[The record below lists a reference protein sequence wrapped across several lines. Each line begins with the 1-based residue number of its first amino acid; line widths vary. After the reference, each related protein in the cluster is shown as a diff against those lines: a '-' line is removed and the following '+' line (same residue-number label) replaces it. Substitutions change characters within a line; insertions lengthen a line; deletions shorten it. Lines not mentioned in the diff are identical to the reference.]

1 MPPSSTLFQFRSR
14 CFLSL
19 CLLTPTLWA
28 APRSAKDIAASLAGA
43 SFDPEQCFRVRD
55 IRIEREDLRLFLTD
69 GYLIFAK
76 PVDGRRVAAYFY
88 AENEAGDGEVLLVP
102 PDKAER
108 TTLARFSGAPNL
120 NEHIKGALLLF
131 TDNTGDQLAAE
142 IAEKKFQASAEM
154 GRMLA
159 TSHDALLK
167 NLFHSFEIRLV
178 SDFRINDPKQG
189 LFFAAMAGA
198 HLGSFDVSY
207 DPTSRDQVTVGQVTF
222 RNNAAY
228 FDVWTS
234 FPGRSVRRGLTP
246 QADFTSLL
254 KTKHFQIQ
262 AEITPDLK
270 LKATTKI
277 SIEPAASLDLLQFE
291 CSRQVRIISA
301 KLNGREV
308 EFFQRES
315 LRSNLIR
322 GRDGD
327 VFLVIPNEP
336 LAAGQTAE
344 IVFEHEADVIR
355 PAGNGVYYVG
365 ARGSWYPQSGIQFA
379 TYDLTFRYPK
389 ALQVVSVGTTVEEK
403 SDETVRITRRRVA
416 QKIRMVGFNLG
427 DYGKATESRSGLT
440 VDVYANKKLENFVS
454 RRPVVPLP
462 QPQPFP
468 RRRINDPQPGLTIDA
483 PPPSANANERAERL
497 AAEIVDVFSFFRDKF
512 GPAPVPQLEVSP
524 VPGTFGQGF
533 PGMIYLSTLA
543 YLRPDERPA
552 GLRERG
558 METFYSELLHAHE
571 VAHQW
576 WGNRVVAIG
585 ANDEWMMEAF
595 ASYSGLIQLE
605 KKKGAKAMDSVL
617 EEYKKKLLAKL
628 PSGQTMESTGP
639 IKLGARLE
647 NSQAPDAWRS
657 ITYEKGSWIL
667 HMLRRRLGDAGFFA
681 LLKEICVKFNGKPL
695 STSDFQALAAKYVP
709 KGMADPKLEDFFE
722 HWVYGTGIPEVDVK
736 WKLEGKGAAL
746 KVVGT
751 IHQKHVED
759 TFTTLV
765 PVELQFARGVRGRV
779 EWIKTDGV
787 EAEFE
792 FKVAAAPVKVAVDP
806 AGWVMITRK

>member
-1 MPPSSTLFQFRSR
+1 MS
-14 CFLSL
+14 
-19 CLLTPTLWA
+19 
-28 APRSAKDIAASLAGA
+28 I
-43 SFDPEQCFRVRD
+43 V
-55 IRIEREDLRLFLTD
+55 REDLRLFLTD

-76 PVDGRRVAAYFY
+76 PVEGRRAAAYFY
-88 AENEAGDGEVLLVP
+88 AENESGDGEMLLVP
-102 PDKAER
+102 PDAAER
-108 TTLARFSGAPNL
+108 ATLARFTGAPNL

-131 TDNTGDQLAAE
+131 TDSTGDELAAG
-142 IAEKKFQASAEM
+142 IAEKKLQPSAEM

-159 TSHDALLK
+159 NSHDALLK
-167 NLFHSFEIRLV
+167 NLFRSFEIRMV
-178 SDFRINDPKQG
+178 SDFLTKDPKQG
-189 LFFAAMAGA
+189 LFFAALAGV

-207 DPTSRDQVTVGQVTF
+207 DPTSRDQITVGQVTF

-234 FPGRSVRRGLTP
+234 FASRSVRRGLTP
-246 QADFTSLL
+246 PVDFTSPI
-254 KTKHFQIQ
+254 KTRHFDIQ
-262 AEITPDLK
+262 AEITSGLK
-270 LKATTKI
+270 LKAVTKI
-277 SIEPAASLDLLQFE
+277 SIEPATKLDLLQFE
-291 CSRQVRIISA
+291 CSRQVRINSA

-336 LAAGQTAE
+336 LAAGRPAE
-344 IVFEHEADVIR
+344 ITFEHEADVIR

-389 ALQVVSVGTTVEEK
+389 ALQVVSAGTTVEEK
-403 SDETVRITRRRVA
+403 SDETVRITRRRVD

-427 DYGKATESRSGLT
+427 DYGKATESRAGLT

-454 RRPVVPLP
+454 RRPVTPMP
-462 QPQPFP
+462 QTPPFP
-468 RRRINDPQPGLTIDA
+468 RRRAGDPQQGLVLDA
-483 PPPSANANERAERL
+483 PPPQANANERAERL
-497 AAEIVDVFSFFRDKF
+497 AGEIIEVFGFFRDKF

-533 PGMIYLSTLA
+533 PGMIYLSTLT
-543 YLRPDERPA
+543 YLTPDERPA
-552 GLRERG
+552 SMRDQG
-558 METFYSELLHAHE
+558 MQLFYSELLHAHE

-585 ANDEWMMEAF
+585 ADDEWMMEAF

-605 KKKGAKAMDSVL
+605 KKKGSKAMDSVL
-617 EEYKKKLLAKL
+617 DEYKKKLLTKL

-647 NSQAPDAWRS
+647 SSQAPDAWRS

-681 LLKEICVKFNGKPL
+681 LLKEICVKFDGKPF
-695 STSDFQALAAKYVP
+695 STSDFRVMAAKYVP
-709 KGMADPKLEDFFE
+709 KGMADAKLEDFFE
-722 HWVYGTGIPEVDVK
+722 NWIYGTGVPEVDVK

-765 PVELQFARGVRGRV
+765 PVEVQFARGIKSRV
-779 EWIKTDGV
+779 EWIKTDG
-787 EAEFE
+787 AESDFE
-792 FKVAAAPVKVAVDP
+792 FKVSAAPVKVVVDP
-806 AGWVMITRK
+806 SAWVLISGRR

>member
-1 MPPSSTLFQFRSR
+1 M
-14 CFLSL
+14 
-19 CLLTPTLWA
+19 
-28 APRSAKDIAASLAGA
+28 
-43 SFDPEQCFRVRD
+43 
-55 IRIEREDLRLFLTD
+55 RIEREDLRLFLTD

-76 PVDGRRVAAYFY
+76 PVEGRRVAAYFY
-88 AENEAGDGEVLLVP
+88 AETEAGDGEVLLVP
-102 PDKAER
+102 PDAAER
-108 TTLARFSGAPNL
+108 TTLSRFTGMPNL

-142 IAEKKFQASAEM
+142 ISEKKFQASAEM

-159 TSHDALLK
+159 NSHDALLK

-178 SDFRINDPKQG
+178 SDFRTNDPKQG
-189 LFFAAMAGA
+189 LFFAAMAGS

-207 DPTSRDQVTVGQVTF
+207 DPTSRDQITAGQVTF

-246 QADFTSLL
+246 AVDFTSLL
-254 KTKHFQIQ
+254 KTRHFDIQ
-262 AEITPDLK
+262 AEITADLK
-270 LKATTKI
+270 LKAVTKI
-277 SIEPAASLDLLQFE
+277 SIEPATPLDPLQFE
-291 CSRQVRIISA
+291 CSRQVRIISV

-322 GRDGD
+322 GREGD

-336 LAAGQTAE
+336 LAAGKPAE
-344 IVFEHEADVIR
+344 IIFEHEADVIR

-379 TYDLTFRYPK
+379 TYNLTFRYPK

-403 SDETVRITRRRVA
+403 SDETVRITRRRVD

-427 DYGKATESRSGLT
+427 DYGKATESRAGLT

-454 RRPVVPLP
+454 RRQVTPMP
-462 QPQPFP
+462 QAAPTFP
-468 RRRINDPQPGLTIDA
+468 RRRAGDPQQGLVLDA
-483 PPPSANANERAERL
+483 PPPPQANANERAERL
-497 AAEIVDVFSFFRDKF
+497 AGEIMEVFGFFRDKF

-533 PGMIYLSTLA
+533 PGMIYLSTLT
-543 YLRPDERPA
+543 YLKPDERPA
-552 GLRERG
+552 GVREQS
-558 METFYSELLHAHE
+558 MELFYSELLHAHE

-605 KKKGAKAMDSVL
+605 KKKGSKAMDSVL
-617 EEYKKKLLAKL
+617 EDYRKKLLTKL

-639 IKLGARLE
+639 IKLGIRLE
-647 NSQAPDAWRS
+647 SSQAPDAWRS

-681 LLKEICVKFNGKPL
+681 LLKEICVRFDGKPL
-695 STSDFQALAAKYVP
+695 STSDFKSMAVKYVP
-709 KGMADPKLEDFFE
+709 KGMADAKLEDFFE
-722 HWVYGTGIPEVDVK
+722 HWIYGTGVPEIDVK
-736 WKLEGKGAAL
+736 WKLEGKGSAL

-765 PVELQFARGVRGRV
+765 PVEVQFARGVKSRM
-779 EWIKTDGV
+779 EWIKTDGA

-792 FKVAAAPVKVAVDP
+792 FKVTAAPVKILVDP
-806 AGWVMITRK
+806 SGWVLTHGRK

>member
-1 MPPSSTLFQFRSR
+1 M
-14 CFLSL
+14 
-19 CLLTPTLWA
+19 
-28 APRSAKDIAASLAGA
+28 
-43 SFDPEQCFRVRD
+43 
-55 IRIEREDLRLFLTD
+55 RIEREDLRLFLTD

-76 PVDGRRVAAYFY
+76 PVEGRRVAAYFY
-88 AENEAGDGEVLLVP
+88 AETEAGDGEVLLVP
-102 PDKAER
+102 PDAAER
-108 TTLARFSGAPNL
+108 TTLARFTGTPNL

-131 TDNTGDQLAAE
+131 TDNTGDQLASE
-142 IAEKKFQASAEM
+142 IGEKKFQASGEM

-159 TSHDALLK
+159 NSHDALLK
-167 NLFHSFEIRLV
+167 NLLHSFEIRLV
-178 SDFRINDPKQG
+178 SDFRTNDPKQG
-189 LFFAAMAGA
+189 LFFAAMAGS

-207 DPTSRDQVTVGQVTF
+207 DPTSRDQITVGQVTF

-246 QADFTSLL
+246 AIDFTSLL
-254 KTKHFQIQ
+254 KIKHFDIQ

-270 LKATTKI
+270 LKAVTKI
-277 SIEPAASLDLLQFE
+277 SIEPATPLALLQFE

-322 GRDGD
+322 GREGD

-336 LAAGQTAE
+336 LAAGRPAE
-344 IVFEHEADVIR
+344 IIFEHEADVIR

-403 SDETVRITRRRVA
+403 SDETVRITRRRVD

-427 DYGKATESRSGLT
+427 DYGKATESRAGLT
-440 VDVYANKKLENFVS
+440 VDVYANKKLETFVS
-454 RRPVVPLP
+454 RRPVTTMP
-462 QPQPFP
+462 QTPPFP
-468 RRRINDPQPGLTIDA
+468 RRRAGDPQQGLVLDA
-483 PPPSANANERAERL
+483 PPPPQANANERAERL
-497 AAEIVDVFSFFRDKF
+497 AGEIMEVFGFFRDKF

-533 PGMIYLSTLA
+533 PGMIYLSTLT
-543 YLRPDERPA
+543 YLKPDERPA
-552 GLRERG
+552 AVREHG
-558 METFYSELLHAHE
+558 MELFYSELLHAHE
-571 VAHQW
+571 IAHQW

-605 KKKGAKAMDSVL
+605 KKKGSKVMDSVL
-617 EEYKKKLLAKL
+617 EEYRKKLLTKL

-639 IKLGARLE
+639 IKLGTRLE
-647 NSQAPDAWRS
+647 SSQAPDAWRS

-681 LLKEICVKFNGKPL
+681 LLKEICVKFDGKPL
-695 STSDFQALAAKYVP
+695 STSDFKAMAVKYVP
-709 KGMADPKLEDFFE
+709 KGMADAKLEDFFE
-722 HWVYGTGIPEVDVK
+722 HWVYGTGVPDVEVK
-736 WKLEGKGAAL
+736 WKLEGKGASL

-765 PVELQFARGVRGRV
+765 PVEVQFARGVKSRV
-779 EWIKTDGV
+779 EWIKTDGA

-792 FKVAAAPVKVAVDP
+792 FKVSAAPVKVAVDP
-806 AGWVMITRK
+806 SGWVLTYGRK